1 MIMALAETLS
11 ASNIDG
17 TSFTYK
23 LTKAAPHQS
32 SITLLERV

>member
-1 MIMALAETLS
+1 MAVAGALPA
-11 ASNIDG
+11 NDIDG

-32 SITLLERV
+32 STILLERV